1 MSNTPYQHTPVM
13 AKEVIEYL
21 KPDKGKVFV
30 DCTLGGGG
38 HAEAIL
44 KALTPLSPSPSGRG
58 GEKGVRVIAFD
69 QDLEAI
75 EAARQKLAEYSNIEY
90 IRDNFSNIK
99 KHVKEKVD
107 GFLFDLGVSSYQI
120 DEAPRGFSFQKDGP
134 LDMRMD
140 RGQKL
145 TANEI
150 VNRFPAGEIER
161 IIRDYGEERF
171 ARRIARAIV
180 EKRPLNATF
189 ELKEIVEKA
198 IPTWRKRESVSRV
211 FQALRIAVNSELE
224 NLQKALKD
232 SVELL
237 RPGGRIVVISYHSLE
252 DRIVKHAFR
261 GFALTKKPVLPSAEE
276 IASNPRA
283 KSAKLRAAEK
293 T

>member
-1 MSNTPYQHTPVM
+1 
-13 AKEVIEYL
+13 
-21 KPDKGKVFV
+21 
-30 DCTLGGGG
+30 
-38 HAEAIL
+38 
-44 KALTPLSPSPSGRG
+44 
-58 GEKGVRVIAFD
+58 VRVIAFD

-120 DEAPRGFSFQKDGP
+120 DEATRGFSFQKDGP

-145 TANEI
+145 TAGEI

-171 ARRIARAIV
+171 ARRIAGAIA
-180 EKRPLNATF
+180 EKRPLHTTF